1 MSTLALEIRKHYKSK
16 LLVFVLGIAFIETVW
31 LAGIIMVS
39 ASRSPQG
46 VQALKTFSL
55 YNYMSM
61 QWLLLGPTIAFLASR
76 IAGVDQEGRM
86 GQVFRAL
93 GESPR
98 RQFMTKLALLTGLG
112 TLISMIMLIS
122 AAFVGTQAGLL
133 DSPSYAAVFW
143 LIIALTIVSVFAISA
158 VQLALS
164 NLFDGSSAGVII
176 GVIGTLI
183 TSLAGIALKMPVIG
197 WLLPWGLLMAG
208 SPLETLTPGNSAG
221 ADFALASNPW
231 LLVALAIA
239 VALAWAF
246 VSARLVIRKE
256 ENA

>member
-1 MSTLALEIRKHYKSK
+1 MSTLALEIRKHRNSR
-16 LLVFVLGIAFIETVW
+16 LLLLILGIALFETVW
-31 LAGIIMVS
+31 LTAIIGIQ

-46 VQALKTFSL
+46 LHALKTFSL
-55 YNYMSM
+55 HNYMQM

-76 IAGVDQEGRM
+76 IAGVDQVGRM

-143 LIIALTIVSVFAISA
+143 LIIALTIVSVFTISA

-221 ADFALASNPW
+221 VDFALASNPW
-231 LLVALAIA
+231 LLVALATA

>member
-1 MSTLALEIRKHYKSK
+1 MSTLALEIRKHRNSK
-16 LLVFVLGIAFIETVW
+16 LLVLVLGIAFIEAVW
-31 LAGIIMVS
+31 LAGVIMIS

-61 QWLLLGPTIAFLASR
+61 QWLALGPTLAFLASR

-98 RQFMTKLALLTGLG
+98 RQFLTKLALLTGLG
-112 TLISMIMLIS
+112 TLISAILLLS
-122 AAFVGTQAGLL
+122 ATFTGAQVRLL
-133 DSPSYAAVFW
+133 DSPSYAAAFW
-143 LIIALTIVSVFAISA
+143 VIIALTIVSVFAISA

-221 ADFALASNPW
+221 VDFVLASNPW
-231 LLVALAIA
+231 LLVALAAA
-239 VALAWAF
+239 VALAWAL
-246 VSARLVIRKE
+246 VSARLIIRKE